1 MSTVLDP
8 AIALSPEVKALN
20 DEVVALRRDFHA
32 HPELLFD
39 LPYTSG
45 KVAEY
50 LQKLPGV
57 EVRTG
62 IGKSGVVA
70 LIDSGKPG
78 RTVLYRADMDALP
91 LLEETG
97 APYASQTKG
106 LMHACGHDGHTA
118 VALVIAKILA
128 SEKASLKGRVAIVF
142 QPAEEGGDGAGA
154 MIKDGVMDWL
164 KPDITFAM
172 HLNNDEPVGT
182 IGAKVGGVYAGSN
195 EFQIKLTSKGGHGAA
210 PHQAPDLI
218 VVASH
223 LILALQTVISRS
235 VDPCDTAVVT
245 VGKLTA

>member
-8 AIALSPEVKALN
+8 AIAISSEVKSLN

-32 HPELLFD
+32 PPELLFD

-45 KVAEY
+45 KVADY
-50 LQKLPGV
+50 LRKLDGV

-70 LIDSGKPG
+70 MIDSGKPG
-78 RTVLYRADMDALP
+78 KPGVSRDDMDALP

-128 SEKASLKGRVAIVF
+128 
-142 QPAEEGGDGAGA
+142 
-154 MIKDGVMDWL
+154 
-164 KPDITFAM
+164 
-172 HLNNDEPVGT
+172 
-182 IGAKVGGVYAGSN
+182 
-195 EFQIKLTSKGGHGAA
+195 
-210 PHQAPDLI
+210 
-218 VVASH
+218 
-223 LILALQTVISRS
+223 
-235 VDPCDTAVVT
+235 
-245 VGKLTA
+245 